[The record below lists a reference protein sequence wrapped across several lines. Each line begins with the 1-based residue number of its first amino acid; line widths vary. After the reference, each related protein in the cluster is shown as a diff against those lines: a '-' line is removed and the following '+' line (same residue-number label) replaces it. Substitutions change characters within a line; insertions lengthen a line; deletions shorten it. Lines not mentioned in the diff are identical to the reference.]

1 MAVGPERQGAG
12 GVPAISVV
20 IATHNRAPM
29 LRRALASVFDQGFE
43 SFEVIVVNDGSR
55 DETAALLLS
64 LAGPRLSVVHHP
76 AALGAAAAR
85 NAGLKLA
92 RAPIVAFLDDDDEQ
106 LPGFLAETVRAH
118 ATPPRIDL
126 AWTGVIFRRPDGS
139 EQTLGWKRWAATPR
153 FVNRLT
159 GSCGISFRA
168 DWLRQAGGFDT
179 AFRITEDTDLFMRL
193 VERNGRWRCID
204 RPLMRVYV
212 HPGASLSRSGDSNIH
227 VEFLRLLIARHGD
240 LIGSD
245 PAIWRQ
251 YHGALANHLYRAGR
265 RGEARRQVLRLLAR
279 PSTFFFA
286 LESIL
291 RFEVR
296 RRGARAGAGGA

>member
-1 MAVGPERQGAG
+1 MALGAG
-12 GVPAISVV
+12 KQGSGSVPAISVV
-20 IATHNRAPM
+20 IPTHNRAAM
-29 LRRALASVFDQGFE
+29 LRRALASIFTQRFN

-55 DETAALLLS
+55 DETAALLLQ
-64 LAGPRLSVVHHP
+64 LASPLLHAVHHP

-85 NAGLKLA
+85 NAGLNLA
-92 RAPIVAFLDDDDEQ
+92 RAPVVAFLDDDDEQ
-106 LPGFLAETVRAH
+106 LPGFLAETVQAH
-118 ATPPRIDL
+118 ATQPRIDL
-126 AWTGVIFRRPDGS
+126 AWTGVIFRQPDGG
-139 EQTLGWKRWAATPR
+139 EQTLSWRRWAASPR

-159 GSCGISFRA
+159 GSCGISFRTE
-168 DWLRQAGGFDT
+168 WLRQAGGFDT

-193 VERNGRWRCID
+193 VEQKGRWRCID

-212 HPGASLSRSGDSNIH
+212 HPGTSLSRSGNSDIH
-227 VEFLRLLIARHGD
+227 VEFLRLLIQRHAA

-265 RGEARRQVLRLLAR
+265 RAEARREVLRLLAR

-291 RFEVR
+291 RFEIR
-296 RRGARAGAGGA
+296 KRGAGPRTANA